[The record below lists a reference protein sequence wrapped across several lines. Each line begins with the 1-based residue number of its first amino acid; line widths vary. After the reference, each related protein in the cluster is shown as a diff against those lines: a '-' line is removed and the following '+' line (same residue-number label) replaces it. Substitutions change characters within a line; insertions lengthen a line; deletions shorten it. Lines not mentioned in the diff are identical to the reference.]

1 MSDGVN
7 ISTYT
12 VSGADTCSYQVQ
24 PMCEQA
30 LMQYHVY
37 MHAGVR
43 IKTNPY
49 LVCCEAQLLS
59 SALQSETKISKT
71 FTVL

>member
-1 MSDGVN
+1 MA
-7 ISTYT
+7 STFPLTQYQVLT
-12 VSGADTCSYQVQ
+12 HAACYQVQ

>member
-1 MSDGVN
+1 
-7 ISTYT
+7 
-12 VSGADTCSYQVQ
+12 
-24 PMCEQA
+24 MCEQA